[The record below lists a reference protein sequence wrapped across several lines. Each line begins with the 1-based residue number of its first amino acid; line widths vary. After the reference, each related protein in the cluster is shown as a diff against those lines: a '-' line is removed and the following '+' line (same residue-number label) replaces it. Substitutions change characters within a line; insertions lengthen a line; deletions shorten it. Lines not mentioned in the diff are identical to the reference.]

1 MEVGRARVE
10 GVGIVVVVGRIGAVV
25 VEFVEGEGVKGRSV
39 VQASQQ
45 R

>member
-1 MEVGRARVE
+1 MEVGTARVE
-10 GVGIVVVVGRIGAVV
+10 GVGIVVVGLVGAVV
-25 VEFVEGEGVKGRSV
+25 AEFVGEGVKGRSV

>member
-1 MEVGRARVE
+1 MEVGMARVE
-10 GVGIVVVVGRIGAVV
+10 GVGIVFGGLVGVVAV
-25 VEFVEGEGVKGRSV
+25 ELDGEGVKGRSV

>member
-1 MEVGRARVE
+1 MEVGMARVE
-10 GVGIVVVVGRIGAVV
+10 GVVVGLMSAVA
-25 VEFVEGEGVKGRSV
+25 VEGEGVKGRSV

>member
-10 GVGIVVVVGRIGAVV
+10 GVRIVVVVARVGAVI
-25 VEFVEGEGVKGRSV
+25 VEFGGEGVKGRSV

>member
-1 MEVGRARVE
+1 MARVE
-10 GVGIVVVVGRIGAVV
+10 GVVVVLVCFMGAVV
-25 VEFVEGEGVKGRSV
+25 VELVEGGGVKGRSV

>member
-1 MEVGRARVE
+1 MGRARVE
-10 GVGIVVVVGRIGAVV
+10 GVVVVFDGEVVVGGGGGGWKRD
-25 VEFVEGEGVKGRSV
+25 GRSV

>member
-1 MEVGRARVE
+1 MEVGMARVE
-10 GVGIVVVVGRIGAVV
+10 GVVIVVVGLMGAVF
-25 VEFVEGEGVKGRSV
+25 VEFVETEGVKGRSV

>member
-1 MEVGRARVE
+1 MARVE
-10 GVGIVVVVGRIGAVV
+10 GVVVVVVGLMGAVV
-25 VEFVEGEGVKGRSV
+25 VEGKGVKGRSV

>member
-1 MEVGRARVE
+1 MARVE
-10 GVGIVVVVGRIGAVV
+10 GVVVVVVGFMGAVV
-25 VEFVEGEGVKGRSV
+25 VDLVVGEGVKERSV

>member
-1 MEVGRARVE
+1 MEVGMARVE
-10 GVGIVVVVGRIGAVV
+10 GVVVVVVGLMGAVV
-25 VEFVEGEGVKGRSV
+25 VEGEGVKGRSV

>member
-10 GVGIVVVVGRIGAVV
+10 GVGIVVDTGPVGAVV
-25 VEFVEGEGVKGRSV
+25 VEFGGEGVKGRSV